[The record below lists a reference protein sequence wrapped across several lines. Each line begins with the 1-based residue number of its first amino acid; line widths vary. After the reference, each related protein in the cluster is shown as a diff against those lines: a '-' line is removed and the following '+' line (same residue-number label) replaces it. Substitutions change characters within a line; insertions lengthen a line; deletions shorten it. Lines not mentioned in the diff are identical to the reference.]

1 MLCALVLFLCAACME
16 YSVPKPRAYMRIDI
30 PTARYELFAP
40 VGMPYAFR
48 KSHLATVS
56 YPAADARGTWL
67 TLTYTSL
74 GADVYCHYQRITPRT
89 LPVVTR
95 ECMELMHRGVK
106 SAVGISERR
115 YEDVAARVYG
125 VLYCIEGESVS
136 PLQFMLT
143 DSVRHFFRGALYY
156 RGSTQPVD
164 SLLPVTRYL
173 ESDLLELI
181 ESFEWK

>member
-1 MLCALVLFLCAACME
+1 
-16 YSVPKPRAYMRIDI
+16 MRIDI

-40 VGMPYAFR
+40 VGVPYAFR

-67 TLTYTSL
+67 TLTYASL

-95 ECMELMHRGVK
+95 ECMELMHKGVK
-106 SAVGISERR
+106 SAVEISERR
-115 YEDVAARVYG
+115 YEDIAARMYG

-143 DSVRHFFRGALYY
+143 DSSRHFFRGALYY
-156 RGSTQPVD
+156 RGTTQPVD
-164 SLLPVTRYL
+164 SLLPITRYL
-173 ESDLLELI
+173 ESDLFELI
-181 ESFEWK
+181 ESFEWR

>member
-1 MLCALVLFLCAACME
+1 
-16 YSVPKPRAYMRIDI
+16 
-30 PTARYELFAP
+30 
-40 VGMPYAFR
+40 
-48 KSHLATVS
+48 
-56 YPAADARGTWL
+56 
-67 TLTYTSL
+67 
-74 GADVYCHYQRITPRT
+74 
-89 LPVVTR
+89 
-95 ECMELMHRGVK
+95 MELMHRGVK

-115 YEDVAARVYG
+115 YEDVATRMYG

-143 DSVRHFFRGALYY
+143 DSVRHFFRGAVYY